1 MTTVYERTRS
11 VVQTREFLQV
21 LSKDKSL
28 PESIRRQAETLLRHY
43 PTAESIWLAG
53 RVEERSKEE
62 LSLLADKHGP
72 MHPVLVSWLL
82 SDPIFCGREVDPSSM
97 NRPWFRRHLQA
108 S

>member
-43 PTAESIWLAG
+43 PTAESI
-53 RVEERSKEE
+53 
-62 LSLLADKHGP
+62 
-72 MHPVLVSWLL
+72 
-82 SDPIFCGREVDPSSM
+82 
-97 NRPWFRRHLQA
+97 
-108 S
+108 

>member
-62 LSLLADKHGP
+62 LSLLADKYGP

-82 SDPIFCGREVDPSSM
+82 SDPIFSCGS
-97 NRPWFRRHLQA
+97 
-108 S
+108 

>member
-21 LSKDKSL
+21 LSKYKSL

-82 SDPIFCGREVDPSSM
+82 SDPMFCGREVGSISIT
-97 NRPWFRRHLQA
+97 

>member
-1 MTTVYERTRS
+1 MTMVYERTRS

-53 RVEERSKEE
+53 RMEERSKEE
-62 LSLLADKHGP
+62 LSLLADQHGP

-82 SDPIFCGREVDPSSM
+82 SEPMFCGREVGSISVT
-97 NRPWFRRHLQA
+97 

>member
-62 LSLLADKHGP
+62 LSLLADKH
-72 MHPVLVSWLL
+72 
-82 SDPIFCGREVDPSSM
+82 
-97 NRPWFRRHLQA
+97 
-108 S
+108 